1 MLTGS
6 GGPAG
11 PNVREARRTEM
22 KTALRALVIG
32 AAVLGGSVVPANA
45 HHSTAMFDS
54 TKLVLLRGTVRSFS
68 YMNPHS
74 WISVDG
80 AVEGKDE
87 AARWDVEAT
96 SPTTLARIGVTQSTL
111 KPGDKVTM
119 GIRPLRDGRRA
130 GAFVFVVT
138 ADGKHYGADPGQL
151 GLKVGELKPS

>member
-1 MLTGS
+1 
-6 GGPAG
+6 
-11 PNVREARRTEM
+11 M

-32 AAVLGGSVVPANA
+32 ATVLGGSVVPATA
-45 HHSTAMFDS
+45 HHSAAMFDA

-74 WISVDG
+74 WISVD
-80 AVEGKDE
+80 AIADGKDA

-96 SPTTLARIGVTQSTL
+96 SPTTLARIGVTEKTL
-111 KPGDKVTM
+111 KPGDKVTL

-138 ADGKHYGADPGQL
+138 ADGKNYGADPAQL
-151 GLKVGELKPS
+151 GLKVVELKPS